1 MCVSFQR
8 NYQPRTADS
17 LTRDA
22 SASKNENEDS
32 LCFLFQ
38 ERNSP
43 KTQHWPFRLKSEQV
57 SLIKWGEESSS
68 WTVPALFCFRQCR
81 LLEEKGF
88 LWYVHLSRRD
98 KKLIFWVGRCQCQ
111 WEREGLER
119 LPSPGPAPHHHPLL
133 LNPHPTSKEKVSV
146 TDGQLDQI
154 TKACAARGIFG
165 HFSHMWG
172 LGANHRGAKAMYTN
186 VKVLWVKVN
195 CTKFEH
201 ERAETLLQW
210 VLKCKNFLK

>member
-1 MCVSFQR
+1 MSFQTCVFLFKETIKPELPTHLPEMLAHIKMKMKTV
-8 NYQPRTADS
+8 YV
-17 LTRDA
+17 
-22 SASKNENEDS
+22 
-32 LCFLFQ
+32 FLFQ
-38 ERNSP
+38 ERNNP

-111 WEREGLER
+111 YQWEREGLER
-119 LPSPGPAPHHHPLL
+119 LPSPDPAPHHHPLL
-133 LNPHPTSKEKVSV
+133 LKPHPTSKEKVSV

-154 TKACAARGIFG
+154 TEACAAGGIFG
-165 HFSHMWG
+165 HFSHICG
-172 LGANHRGAKAMYTN
+172 D
-186 VKVLWVKVN
+186 WVGPKQ
-195 CTKFEH
+195 CIPTSKY
-201 ERAETLLQW
+201 
-210 VLKCKNFLK
+210 CG